1 MGKRQKKFH
10 FGLAWVLL
18 VSGGAI
24 LTPSVQA
31 MSLGTNGGVVKFSTE
46 ELEPNPWEIISSR
59 MGTEP
64 GNFDGMG
71 VYFDASYNY
80 LYSGLET
87 SPFSFL
93 TPNDPSV
100 WDWSLCSNLNSV
112 ECLSPDGRVLQAHSI
127 LGLCQTADEL
137 GCIEDLRI
145 SIGGSSPTT
154 MSFIG
159 YVGEETYFAESTALF
174 IPRASSPSRWQAS
187 DGSQYLV
194 TAKTSHYFYGPGNQ
208 WSTKTASHSFEM
220 QIKRVSPTAVLE
232 PRVPILIPN
241 TDYPG
246 KMRIST
252 SGMPASS
259 LKFEDQTSFV
269 ARVRLPNAISGW
281 FQARIENGVIGST
294 ALSGH
299 RTLYEFAGSVA
310 PVIIAG
316 GVVRFSDLAPNFLA
330 TLYPT
335 ISGIPNGGGLGPI
348 KPGEGTRSI
357 FEYDQWST
365 YLGEYALTTID
376 QWNIRSSGWP
386 ITNACFSSIK
396 GVSGF
401 LATNAA
407 AYVGL
412 PPDWDPVAGS
422 LNYKVAAPHY
432 DENGEVN
439 VGTYTLSLP
448 VAAAKCL
455 YGSDILP
462 PSVDV
467 TVGSEGGDPNFA
479 AKLGLS
485 ELNGWLNFSVK
496 GFHYSS
502 PTIRTKLGRA
512 SLSSSANGLL
522 TVKVNRKITARSI
535 AQFAGLKV
543 GSTAKVGMIV
553 SKSSQNRCVV
563 SGSRLVAIATGRCRV
578 TITVTPKG
586 GKATRR
592 TVFVTVTG
600 TPTITR
606 SISASVKAVAEHAGL
621 SVPTTSRVIVKVAKS
636 SHKNCRVS
644 GSRIKG
650 LAKGPCRVSITVF
663 PEMGMMTTRTVNLR
677 VT

>member
-1 MGKRQKKFH
+1 MMGKFQKKFY

-18 VSGGAI
+18 VSGGAV

-31 MSLGTNGGVVKFSTE
+31 MSLGTNDGVVKFSTE

-64 GNFDGMG
+64 RNFDGMG
-71 VYFDASYNY
+71 VYFDASYDY

-100 WDWSLCSNLNSV
+100 WDWSLCSNLNSA

-137 GCIEDLRI
+137 GCIEDLKI
-145 SIGGSSPTT
+145 SIGGSPPTT

-194 TAKTSHYFYGPGNQ
+194 TAKTRHYFYGPGNQ
-208 WSTKTASHSFEM
+208 WATKDASHSFEM

-259 LKFEDQTSFV
+259 LKFKDQTSFV
-269 ARVRLPNAISGW
+269 TKVRLPNVISGW

-294 ALSGH
+294 VLSGH
-299 RTLYEFAGSVA
+299 RTVYEFAGSVA

-335 ISGIPNGGGLGPI
+335 IRMSNGGGLGPI

-422 LNYKVAAPHY
+422 LNYQVAAPHY
-432 DENGEVN
+432 DENGKVN

-535 AQFAGLKV
+535 AKFAGLQVKSTSKV
-543 GSTAKVGMIV
+543 KIV
-553 SKSSQNRCVV
+553 VAKSSRSRCAVE
-563 SGSRLVAIATGRCRV
+563 GTRLVAKATGQCRV
-578 TITVTPKG
+578 TITVTPKR
-586 GKATRR
+586 GKALKR
-592 TVFVTVTG
+592 TVSVTVTG
-600 TPTITR
+600 PPTITR
-606 SISASVKAVAEHAGL
+606 SISASAKAVAEHAGL
-621 SVPTTSRVIVKVAKS
+621 SVAASSRVTLKITRS
-636 SHKNCRVS
+636 SNKNCRVS
-644 GSRIKG
+644 RSKIVGLRKGS
-650 LAKGPCRVSITVF
+650 CRVTVAVF
-663 PEMGMMTTRTVNLR
+663 PPTGMITTKRVNLK